1 MSTAPIRQFDI
12 VSPRLPSN
20 AAAGKL
26 PAVIFLSVRN
36 ITLYSSSSLMIQIS
50 DYFYTIAHSPI
61 DCQVLLLQ
69 NTFGF
74 RLPLCQPFPFSQILL
89 HFRSQRHMSPLG
101 IQSIQPHIPIGLVIR
116 ARGQTHS
123 DWHQQKFLLSING
136 NLRPRWLPICTAI
149 SLLCCCS
156 TALLLRR

>member
-1 MSTAPIRQFDI
+1 MSTALHQRLDI

-61 DCQVLLLQ
+61 DCQVLLHQGFLQ
-69 NTFGF
+69 IADVHLFCHIFLKKIEKASRFHFKIVSRETIANHKLSICGHKQIL
-74 RLPLCQPFPFSQILL
+74 RCRCKLGYLAASALPLRQSPQTAQFP
-89 HFRSQRHMSPLG
+89 
-101 IQSIQPHIPIGLVIR
+101 
-116 ARGQTHS
+116 
-123 DWHQQKFLLSING
+123 
-136 NLRPRWLPICTAI
+136 RPK
-149 SLLCCCS
+149 
-156 TALLLRR
+156 